1 MYAPMFLQTSL
12 DTINVCVNSITS
24 VPVYTMFVHVHK
36 QRSIYRYVCANLY
49 SNVPYY
55 IQTCAIS

>member
-1 MYAPMFLQTSL
+1 MFLQTSL

-36 QRSIYRYVCANLY
+36 QRSLYRYVCANLY
-49 SNVPYY
+49 SNVPY
-55 IQTCAIS
+55 